1 MSNPIVRVNVN
12 VLIAPTPSQLQKTGA
27 LISQGGTS
35 LAANS
40 RALLTQLSD
49 LTPLLA
55 AAIPLASLTQSAGV
69 ATATLEGGAS
79 DISSGTYNS
88 TTGLVTLTLSGG
100 IGVNPGDPVLVS
112 GATGTGSVSSIDGTW
127 PCAAGTGGT
136 TVTFFVPP
144 SLTMTITGGEAQATI
159 GLANGA
165 TFLTTIAGATVSA
178 GGYNGTVL
186 ATVASATTFTFPVPS
201 TTTSPATGTPTFTPP
216 TTAELLAEATTFFA
230 QGTGQGV
237 YVLELGTGTPA
248 QGVTALAAYI
258 TANPGIFY
266 SYLVPR
272 SWDAVSSFLAF
283 LAGFNATTSQTYFFI
298 TTTAATYTQYTATMK
313 CAFLLIE
320 APGVPTTEF
329 SLAAVFWTTLNYS
342 PSSTNRVTP
351 LNLAFLSGVTP
362 YPPAG
367 NAALLATWNAA
378 NVSVVGTGAAGGISN
393 AILLG
398 GNMLDGNPFNYWYSV
413 DWVQINVALAITAAL
428 ISGSNNPSNPLYYNQ
443 AGINALLQVAIST
456 MGAGISAGLVLNPI
470 KALAL
475 SAAQFQA
482 ALAAQTYAGFT
493 IINADP
499 FASYV
504 TENPNNYKIGLYT
517 GFSIFYVPLR
527 GFTAIVFNVT
537 VSSFPLST

>member
-1 MSNPIVRVNVN
+1 MANPICKVNVN
-12 VLIAPTPSQLQKTGA
+12 VLVAPTPSTLQKTGA

-40 RALLTQLSD
+40 KALLTQLSD

-55 AAIPLASLTQSAGV
+55 LAIPLASLTQSAGL
-69 ATATLEGGAS
+69 ATATLEGTAS
-79 DISSGTYNS
+79 DISSGTYNT
-88 TTGLVTLTLSGG
+88 TTGLVTLTLSAG
-100 IGVNPGDPVLVS
+100 IGLNPGDPVLVAS
-112 GATGTGSVSSIDGTW
+112 ATGTGSFAAINGTW
-127 PCAAGTGGT
+127 PCAAGTSGAT
-136 TVTFFVPP
+136 ITFFVAAG
-144 SLTMTITGGEAQATI
+144 LTMTITGGTCEATI
-159 GLANGA
+159 GLATNA
-165 TFLTTIAGATVSA
+165 TFLTTIAGAA
-178 GGYNGTVL
+178 QAGYNGTFL
-186 ATVASATTFTFPVPS
+186 ATVTGAQTFTFAVPS
-201 TTTSPATGTPTFTPP
+201 GTVSPATGTPTFTPA
-216 TTAELLAEATTFFA
+216 TTAELLQMATTFFA

-248 QGVTALAAYI
+248 QGVTALSAYI

-272 SWDAVSSFLAF
+272 SWDAVASFLTF
-283 LAGFNATTSQTYFFI
+283 LAGFNGTTAQTYFFI
-298 TTTAATYTQYTATMK
+298 TTTLANYASYAATMK
-313 CAFLLIE
+313 CALLLIE
-320 APGVPTTEF
+320 APGVQATEF
-329 SLAAVFWTTLNYS
+329 SMAAVFWVTLNYS

-351 LNLAFLSGVTP
+351 LNLAFLVGVTP

-367 NAALLATWNAA
+367 NAALLSTLNAA
-378 NVSVVGTGAAGGISN
+378 NVSVVGTGAAGGISA

-398 GNMLDGNPFNYWYSV
+398 GNNLDGNPFNYWYSV

-456 MGAGISAGLVLNPI
+456 MGAGIAAGLVLNPI

-475 SAAQFQA
+475 NAAQFQA

-499 FASYV
+499 FAAYV
-504 TENPNNYKIGLYT
+504 TENPNDYKAGIYK